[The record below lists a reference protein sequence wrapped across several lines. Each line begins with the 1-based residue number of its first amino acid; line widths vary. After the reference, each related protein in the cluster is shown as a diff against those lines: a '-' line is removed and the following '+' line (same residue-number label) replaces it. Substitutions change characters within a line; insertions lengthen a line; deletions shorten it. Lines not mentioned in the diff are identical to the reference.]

1 MANILN
7 GFFDNLVSG
16 VSNPKGDMADFQHAA
31 RLYTDDSFRLA
42 PKTKFLYHVVF
53 ELSSNATK
61 NLPQLDQ
68 RHKNEINL
76 LVKSADLPKVSIN
89 TVTKNAYNRK
99 KNLQTHLEYDPV
111 NITFH
116 DDNLGITTMLMEA
129 YYRYYYQ
136 DGNHYADGQSAP
148 FQSRITY
155 AGSDN
160 HKYRYGLDN
169 DSLVP
174 FFNKIT
180 IYQMSRH
187 QYTGFTLV
195 NPLVTGFQH
204 DSVDQADGTG
214 TMQNQMTVA
223 YESIFY
229 SRGATGQGSPRGFAQ
244 EHYDNSPSPL
254 GILGGGTSSLFG
266 QGGVSNGISSVLG
279 DLAGGQFNL
288 GTALTAFNTF
298 KNAKSLTKEG
308 LRQEGFSILK
318 NAIQDVGKQ
327 NTSGVRTTNFPKTT
341 TSNNSKVVTSGGS
354 YDTAD
359 AMYAS
364 KIASAQSNNRDGL
377 P

>member
-1 MANILN
+1 
-7 GFFDNLVSG
+7 
-16 VSNPKGDMADFQHAA
+16 
-31 RLYTDDSFRLA
+31 
-42 PKTKFLYHVVF
+42 
-53 ELSSNATK
+53 
-61 NLPQLDQ
+61 
-68 RHKNEINL
+68 
-76 LVKSADLPKVSIN
+76 
-89 TVTKNAYNRK
+89 
-99 KNLQTHLEYDPV
+99 
-111 NITFH
+111 
-116 DDNLGITTMLMEA
+116 
-129 YYRYYYQ
+129 
-136 DGNHYADGQSAP
+136 
-148 FQSRITY
+148 
-155 AGSDN
+155 
-160 HKYRYGLDN
+160 
-169 DSLVP
+169 
-174 FFNKIT
+174 
-180 IYQMSRH
+180 
-187 QYTGFTLV
+187 
-195 NPLVTGFQH
+195 
-204 DSVDQADGTG
+204 
-214 TMQNQMTVA
+214 MQNQMTVA

-266 QGGVSNGISSVLG
+266 QGGVTNGISSVLG

-298 KNAKSLTKEG
+298 KNAKTLTKEG